1 MFFLTLLILQQK
13 LEMQKELARLEK
25 LMALVSEV
33 LQEKEGSPV
42 REAPPKTEQSCK
54 DTGEHVKT
62 LRHLM
67 MTCQDYE
74 IVTGI
79 LTCCSQ

>member
-1 MFFLTLLILQQK
+1 MFFVVFFQTTEYLLVSSLKMFFLTFLILQQK
-13 LEMQKELARLEK
+13 LEMQQELARLEK

-42 REAPPKTEQSCK
+42 REVPPKTDQSCK

-62 LRHLM
+62 LRL
-67 MTCQDYE
+67 
-74 IVTGI
+74 
-79 LTCCSQ
+79 S